1 MNWRKNLESL
11 LLRNEDKLEELVIQE
26 SGEPVRATID
36 HPSFTREF
44 DGGFGCSEGCSFTAW
59 GEKYV
64 YFPAVYDGSE
74 WIECVPRNPCLEA
87 TFHIGGQ

>member
-44 DGGFGCSEGCSFTAW
+44 DGGLRWVGVDRVRAS
-59 GEKYV
+59 
-64 YFPAVYDGSE
+64 
-74 WIECVPRNPCLEA
+74 
-87 TFHIGGQ
+87 